1 MKALSALRKAF
12 SLKKT
17 DELEKKLPA
26 DYLARIQSAMK
37 EYAASKCQEQRLI
50 CQFEFETAYEAAA
63 NKNFDP
69 AITDIYVL
77 HTLKDS
83 ETPDFE

>member
-12 SLKKT
+12 SLKKPE
-17 DELEKKLPA
+17 ELEKKLPPE
-26 DYLARIQSAMK
+26 YLARIQEAMK
-37 EYAASKCQEQRLI
+37 EYAASKCQEQRRI
-50 CQFEFETAYEAAA
+50 CQFEFETAYEAAV
-63 NKNFDP
+63 NKDFDLS
-69 AITDIYVL
+69 ITNIYVL